1 MQQEAEST
9 GQTNSIFNE
18 KKTSRFLSYKDEDY
32 GDEDELLKESMMISS
47 RRSSMHKKRG
57 SMQSLI
63 VESLKFLN
71 DDTDVAPKKREPLI
85 A

>member
-1 MQQEAEST
+1 
-9 GQTNSIFNE
+9 
-18 KKTSRFLSYKDEDY
+18 
-32 GDEDELLKESMMISS
+32 
-47 RRSSMHKKRG
+47 MHKKRG